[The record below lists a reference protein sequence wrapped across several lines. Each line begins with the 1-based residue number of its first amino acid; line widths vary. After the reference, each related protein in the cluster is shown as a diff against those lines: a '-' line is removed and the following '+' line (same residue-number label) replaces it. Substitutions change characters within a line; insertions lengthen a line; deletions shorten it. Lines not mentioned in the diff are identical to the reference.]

1 MCMLGI
7 MESGVLCAI
16 PAATDLSG
24 LSQRR
29 FSLTASELSFVSCKS
44 CQCGGSLLSAAQHHK
59 HWTIHQPII
68 PLYSIDLDLSVR
80 KENRIMSGVYI
91 PANGGGKKLIQ
102 FFLNI

>member
-1 MCMLGI
+1 

-59 HWTIHQPII
+59 HWTIHPPII

-80 KENRIMSGVYI
+80 KENIIMSGVYI
-91 PANGGGKKLIQ
+91 PANGGEIVGKKL
-102 FFLNI
+102 NVKKN